1 MVDEIDRVRKRLE
14 ELIAT
19 INPGHFVYT
28 YPPHKIYP
36 KIIPDINPL
45 DAWGSTEQKD
55 LNIYFHIP
63 FCRQKCGYCNI
74 ESIAIKEDATLIDE
88 YLDALVKEMEM
99 YREVIAK
106 FNVITAYVGGGTPS
120 YLSAEQMRRFFGD
133 IVSEISDTRTLKE
146 FCIEISPDSTTLEK
160 LEVMKEFGITRVS
173 LGLQSLDKSQ
183 IREMGRKYSDQ
194 TPIDIFRALKETG
207 FENINI
213 DIIYGHPDQTID
225 MLKDTLSRVLDLI
238 PGTISLYP
246 LNVKPLTRFWKKIG
260 YEGVDKSKIDSMY
273 DYFKPLLIS
282 EGYVQDTRLRFLLP
296 KVGRYA
302 HKDETIKGKPVKG
315 FGSAAQSYAEYIH
328 YRPSYSVSHCRRDIL
343 EYTGDIQAGRHPA
356 RYAFIL
362 DDNERMRRAITMNIR
377 HSAFSREA
385 FHKKFGTYPEDV
397 FSAEFQLLYED
408 GFLERDG
415 NLIKL
420 TEKGFKRADAV
431 AKLFFSEAV
440 LKMQRDYV
448 YE

>member
-1 MVDEIDRVRKRLE
+1 MANQIDEVRKKLE
-14 ELIAT
+14 ELITT

-36 KIIPDINPL
+36 RITPNINPL
-45 DAWGSTEQKD
+45 EAWESSEEKD
-55 LNIYFHIP
+55 LNVYFHIP

-88 YLDALVKEMEM
+88 YLDVLVKEMEM
-99 YREVIAK
+99 YQNVLAE

-120 YLSAEQMRRFFGD
+120 FLSAEQMRRFFSD
-133 IVSEISDTRTLKE
+133 IASKISDTPTLKE

-173 LGLQSLDKSQ
+173 LGLQSLNKSQ
-183 IREMGRKYSDQ
+183 IREMGRRYSDQ

-225 MLKDTLSRVLDLI
+225 ILKDTLSRVLELR

-260 YEGVDKSKIDSMY
+260 SEGVDKSKIDSMY
-273 DYFKPLLIS
+273 EFFKPLLIG
-282 EGYVQDTRLRFLLP
+282 EGYTQDTRLRFLLP

-315 FGSAAQSYAEYIH
+315 FGSAAQSYAEYLH
-328 YRPSYSVSHCRRDIL
+328 YRPSYSVSHCRKDIL
-343 EYTGDIQAGRHPA
+343 EYMGDIQDGRHPA
-356 RYAFIL
+356 RYAFVL
-362 DDNERMRRAITMNIR
+362 DDNERMRRAITMNVR

-385 FHKKFGTYPEDV
+385 FHKKFGSYPEDIFPV
-397 FSAEFQLLYED
+397 EFQLLYED
-408 GFLERDG
+408 GFLKREDSM
-415 NLIKL
+415 IKL
-420 TEKGFKRADAV
+420 TQKGFKRADAV
-431 AKLFFSEAV
+431 AKLFFSDAV
-440 LKMQRDYV
+440 LKMQMEYV